1 MCHYFYLSRNIGTL
15 SISSLTAINRNLGCL
30 FKNFKK
36 NIHGLINLSIT
47 LDEEFSKHWDQ
58 IGFPFPLKVLP
69 IFKVPHIHI
78 ASFLHEEPTFN

>member
-1 MCHYFYLSRNIGTL
+1 M
-15 SISSLTAINRNLGCL
+15 A
-30 FKNFKK
+30 
-36 NIHGLINLSIT
+36 LINSSIT

-78 ASFLHEEPTFN
+78 LRNLQVTSSWERSSFKSMSVVSQELFGQ